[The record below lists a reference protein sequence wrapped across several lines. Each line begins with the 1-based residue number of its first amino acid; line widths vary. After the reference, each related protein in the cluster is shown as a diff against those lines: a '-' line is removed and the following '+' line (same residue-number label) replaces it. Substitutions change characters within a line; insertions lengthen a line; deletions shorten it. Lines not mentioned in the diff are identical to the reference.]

1 MAAAPLLQS
10 CAKCTRARR
19 SERQGSRIGKDLN
32 YSFGW
37 VMGRTCHL
45 WHLWSLR
52 AAIHPRAE
60 RGEGPWLSWSS
71 LVLTASL
78 QGVWGEGEV
87 VLSLRRWGLCPDF
100 VQELNK
106 DRETRWDGER
116 GGGAAG
122 QNTGSGVAGSEV
134 IGTL

>member
-1 MAAAPLLQS
+1 
-10 CAKCTRARR
+10 
-19 SERQGSRIGKDLN
+19 
-32 YSFGW
+32 
-37 VMGRTCHL
+37 MGRTCHL

-52 AAIHPRAE
+52 AAIHSRAE
-60 RGEGPWLSWSS
+60 GGEGPWLFWSCV
-71 LVLTASL
+71 VLTASL

-87 VLSLRRWGLCPDF
+87 VLSLRRRLCPDF

-106 DRETRWDGER
+106 ERETQWDGER

-134 IGTL
+134 IWSL